1 MMATYWLHVRLRGN
15 GGGVVLLLYHMLL
28 MLMLLLLL
36 IGLLL
41 VRPLPWGLRS
51 KS

>member
-28 MLMLLLLL
+28 MLLLLL